1 MKKLVN
7 LICSITLLSIT
18 VACGNDSNGYVEKT
32 NHLKLPNEV
41 VNKLRG
47 GEIILRKGDGFLSG
61 QLIQILNEEIPLS
74 HCGMII
80 KGDSTIFVIHAIS
93 DEYKGRDGVQPTSI
107 ESFVHKAID
116 SSIIIVRPKFNDSIL
131 LAMQNEA
138 RRYVGLN
145 KLFDYKFNLADTSE
159 IYCTE
164 LLKYIF
170 DATVEE
176 DIFPM
181 RKLPNGM
188 DNLYFVDFFND
199 TYFEMVYS
207 MKPLPKKQANPHALA
222 SPAQ

>member
-1 MKKLVN
+1 MS
-7 LICSITLLSIT
+7 CSQDT
-18 VACGNDSNGYVEKT
+18 DGYRPYENAAQLPDAIVE
-32 NHLKLPNEV
+32 E
-41 VNKLRG
+41 LRG

-80 KGDSTIFVIHAIS
+80 KGDSSLFVIHAIS
-93 DEYKGRDGVQPTSI
+93 DDYKGRDGVQPTSLAN
-107 ESFVHKAID
+107 FVWKSID
-116 SSIIIVRPKFNDSIL
+116 SSVIIVRPKFNDSIL

-145 KLFDYKFNLADTSE
+145 KLFDYKFNLADTTE

-207 MKPLPKKQANPHALA
+207 MKPLPKITANPPSIAL
-222 SPAQ
+222 PAQ